1 MEVGDEYAFFLM
13 GCHYYLGRHGLP
25 QDSAKA
31 MELWH
36 KAGKHGYNNI
46 GSAYDNG
53 NGVERDE

>member
-1 MEVGDEYAFFLM
+1 M